1 MESGYVVTKREDEKT
16 KEKMMTDQMNNME
29 MEEMNTEHENE
40 LSFDQ
45 QVLEKIAN
53 YAIRDVDGILELKG
67 DFGSSIKSFFGKEDQ
82 TKGVS
87 AEVGKKEVALDLQ
100 VIAEYGKDIP
110 AAFQKAI
117 DKISS
122 DVALMTNLK
131 VVELNM
137 HVNDIMTREEYDR
150 KEQEKKNKENEKRRR
165 DNARFN
171 DYQDQYEAGAE
182 PISSQPGPRVK

>member
-1 MESGYVVTKREDEKT
+1 
-16 KEKMMTDQMNNME
+16 MTDQMNNME
-29 MEEMNTEHENE
+29 VEEMNMDHENE
-40 LSFDQ
+40 LTFNQ

-110 AAFQKAI
+110 AAFQQAI
-117 DKISS
+117 EKISS
-122 DVALMTNLK
+122 DVMLMTNLK

-150 KEQEKKNKENEKRRR
+150 KEQEKKNRENEKRRR
-165 DNARFN
+165 ENGRFN
-171 DYQDQYEAGAE
+171 DYQDQYEAGADAE
-182 PISSQPGPRVK
+182 SSPRVK

>member
-1 MESGYVVTKREDEKT
+1 
-16 KEKMMTDQMNNME
+16 MTDNMNHVE
-29 MEEMNTEHENE
+29 VEEMKAEHENE
-40 LSFDQ
+40 LTFDQ

-67 DFGSSIKSFFGKEDQ
+67 DFGSSIKSFFGREDQ

-110 AAFQKAI
+110 EAFQKAI

-122 DVALMTNLK
+122 DVTLMTNLK

-150 KEQEKKNKENEKRRR
+150 KQQEKKNKENEKRRR
-165 DNARFN
+165 ENQSRYS
-171 DYQDQYEAGAE
+171 DYQDQYEAGSE
-182 PISSQPGPRVK
+182 PLNPQPGPRVK